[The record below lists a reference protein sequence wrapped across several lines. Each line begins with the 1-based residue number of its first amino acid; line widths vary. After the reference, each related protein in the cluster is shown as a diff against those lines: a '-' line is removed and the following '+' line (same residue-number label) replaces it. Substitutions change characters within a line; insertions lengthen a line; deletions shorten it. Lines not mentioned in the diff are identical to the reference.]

1 MFETL
6 GPALRVLREISG
18 SSQMEIAK
26 KAQVGKSQLSQYER
40 GKQLPTLEPL
50 GRIIAALETTPIVL
64 FYVSSVLER
73 VPQVSGG
80 LRAEL
85 LEQGIETILRSRES
99 RHYREMFDRF
109 LALFETAVEARV
121 LEAVARGRGEEAP

>member
-18 SSQMEIAK
+18 SSQMELAR

-40 GKQLPTLEPL
+40 GKHLPTLEPL
-50 GRIIAALETTPIVL
+50 GRIIGALETTPVVL
-64 FYVSSVLER
+64 FYVSSVIER
-73 VPQVSGG
+73 APDMSGG
-80 LRAEL
+80 FRAEL
-85 LEQGIETILRSRES
+85 LEQGIETVLRSRES
-99 RHYREMFDRF
+99 HHYREMFGRF

-121 LEAVARGRGEEAP
+121 LETIVRGRGEEAP